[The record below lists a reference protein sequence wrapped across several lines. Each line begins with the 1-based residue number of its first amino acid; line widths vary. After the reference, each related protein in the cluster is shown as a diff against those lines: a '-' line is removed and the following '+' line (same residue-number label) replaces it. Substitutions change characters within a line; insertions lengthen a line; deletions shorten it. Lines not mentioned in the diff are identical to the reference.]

1 MRALTQSALLG
12 AMCLLLVTSCG
23 GEEPPPEGFHLE
35 LRLVS
40 VAPSVL
46 DSVQIRFEP
55 QGTDEMFML
64 VEPMSYE
71 SGAISIAA
79 DADGTLLMTI
89 SGSHITQFA
98 TDDGMGGFLYDLE
111 LWSND
116 MRARNPAPS
125 VRVVGLRGGEQIAEG
140 FLFLP
145 QWPLP
150 LGQRS
155 RVTVQCRMAV
165 ADRCVP

>member
-1 MRALTQSALLG
+1 MRTMIRTSAAFVIALFA
-12 AMCLLLVTSCG
+12 ASCA

-46 DSVQIRFEP
+46 ETVQVRFEP
-55 QGTDEMFML
+55 QGAGETFTAI
-64 VEPMSYE
+64 EPMSFE
-71 SGAISIAA
+71 DGAIALSVEP
-79 DADGTLLMTI
+79 DGRLLVTI
-89 SGSHITQFA
+89 DGAHINQFA
-98 TDDGMGGFLYDLE
+98 VDDGMGGFIYDLE
-111 LWSND
+111 LWSD
-116 MRARNPAPS
+116 DEMGRAPAPS
-125 VRVVGLRGGEQIAEG
+125 VRVVGLRGGEAIAEG

-165 ADRCVP
+165 MDRCVP